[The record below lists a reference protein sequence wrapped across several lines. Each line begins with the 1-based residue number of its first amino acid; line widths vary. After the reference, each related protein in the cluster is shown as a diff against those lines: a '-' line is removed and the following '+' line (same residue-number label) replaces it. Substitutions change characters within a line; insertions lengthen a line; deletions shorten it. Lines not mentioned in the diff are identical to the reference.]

1 MSGLASAHP
10 APHRD
15 RVRLWVLLF
24 GVIAAPLLWLAQLI
38 VSYGL
43 SAIVCYRGNHPTT
56 IVSATP
62 VRTALLAFD
71 AVALIVGLAAALVAF
86 ASWRAVR
93 AEQQS
98 SGHQALDIGEGR
110 TRFMALW
117 GIMSSLCFLGA
128 IIFHTLASIMAPLC
142 VR

>member
-1 MSGLASAHP
+1 MSALAAAHP

-24 GVIAAPLLWLAQLI
+24 GIIAAPLLWLAQLI
-38 VSYGL
+38 LSYGI
-43 SAIVCYRGNHPTT
+43 SALACYGSDHPTT
-56 IVSATP
+56 IASGAS
-62 VRTALLAFD
+62 VRTALLVFD
-71 AVALIVGLAAALVAF
+71 AVALSVSLAAAIVSF

-93 AEQQS
+93 TEQQF
-98 SGHQALDIGEGR
+98 GEGR

-128 IIFHTLASIMAPLC
+128 IVFHTLASVMVPLC